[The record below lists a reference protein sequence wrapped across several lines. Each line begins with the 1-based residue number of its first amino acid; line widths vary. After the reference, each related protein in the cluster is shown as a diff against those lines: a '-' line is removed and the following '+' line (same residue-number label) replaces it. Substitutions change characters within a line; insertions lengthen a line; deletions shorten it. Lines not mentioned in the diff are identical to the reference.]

1 MGDINANVIYY
12 STFPKTVLLKTRS
25 AMLEDESVKEVIN
38 ILHESSDS
46 FQTDERPSMMVF
58 FPDQANHP
66 FAMTARQICWEL
78 PTKGSFESKKEI
90 R

>member
-12 STFPKTVLLKTRS
+12 STFPKTVLSKTRL

-46 FQTDERPSMMVF
+46 FQWCSCT
-58 FPDQANHP
+58 
-66 FAMTARQICWEL
+66 CWIRTKHIGSSSQC
-78 PTKGSFESKKEI
+78 TKGQTPMLQDACQKQ
-90 R
+90 